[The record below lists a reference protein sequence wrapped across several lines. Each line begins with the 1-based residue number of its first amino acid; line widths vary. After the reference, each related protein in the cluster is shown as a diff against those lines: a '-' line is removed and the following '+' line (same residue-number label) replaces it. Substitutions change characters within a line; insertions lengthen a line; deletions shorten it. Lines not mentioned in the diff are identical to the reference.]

1 MSRGNPR
8 LYGIG
13 NMGYDRIQI
22 WLVCLVGA
30 GLQPPLRAARS
41 ESATKKV
48 GRLSPLPLP
57 APDFRTVTLIT
68 SSPPALP
75 IARICL
81 RLLDSSLDLRR
92 WRAAN
97 PTRTRR
103 AVVEPAS
110 RTAAEVAVDAAAEG
124 DVVEDKE
131 VGAAEASIP
140 IRTLW
145 TSPRSGKVRRVGIPL
160 RFND

>member
-57 APDFRTVTLIT
+57 APDFRTVTLT

-81 RLLDSSLDLRR
+81 RLLTALLNVIVLRTI
-92 WRAAN
+92 A
-97 PTRTRR
+97 
-103 AVVEPAS
+103 
-110 RTAAEVAVDAAAEG
+110 
-124 DVVEDKE
+124 
-131 VGAAEASIP
+131 
-140 IRTLW
+140 L
-145 TSPRSGKVRRVGIPL
+145 
-160 RFND
+160 